1 MGFDAVRQSAREK
14 SQPERSQPQ
23 ISQSEISQAEK
34 VRPEKV
40 RPEKGQPQQARQEL
54 SMTDLYDSIDY
65 AEASKILKDPA
76 KFSKL
81 YKDNQK
87 FIDANGDGNID
98 KPELKT
104 AITDPK
110 STADTKQL
118 AKAMLAG
125 YDNLQNYSSVS
136 RTLAEYVPDSKLFRE
151 IASHTGISKHDAE
164 AFSRSLDSSE
174 LGSFNNI
181 NALKAAGLVVGGI
194 VATYVFKQLPS
205 TLIPRSV
212 MNPPTTLTKELLYEA
227 RNVPIKLMIWAY
239 PGALTYGGHRMV
251 SWAGNREQREMNDN
265 LFADL
270 AAQKKLLKDKI

>member
-1 MGFDAVRQSAREK
+1 MGFDAVRQSVTQK
-14 SQPERSQPQ
+14 SQPERSQL
-23 ISQSEISQAEK
+23 EISQPEKWLSEK
-34 VRPEKV
+34 VQPEKV
-40 RPEKGQPQQARQEL
+40 QPQQARQEL
-54 SMTDLYDSIDY
+54 SMSDLYDSIDY

-151 IASHTGISKHDAE
+151 IASHTGISKYDAE

-181 NALKAAGLVVGGI
+181 NALKAAGLVMGGI
-194 VATYVFKQLPS
+194 AASYVFKQMPS
-205 TLIPRSV
+205 MLISRSV

-227 RNVPIKLMIWAY
+227 RKVPLNLTLLSY
-239 PGALTYGGHRMV
+239 PGALTYGGHRIV

-270 AAQKKLLKDKI
+270 TAQKKLLKDK

>member
-14 SQPERSQPQ
+14 SQPQMSQPQ

-34 VRPEKV
+34 V
-40 RPEKGQPQQARQEL
+40 QPQQARQEV

-110 STADTKQL
+110 STADTKEL

-181 NALKAAGLVVGGI
+181 NALKAAGLVMGGI
-194 VATYVFKQLPS
+194 AASYVFRRLPPAILES
-205 TLIPRSV
+205 SV
-212 MNPPTTLTKELLYEA
+212 RFPPTTITKELMFEV
-227 RNVPIKLMIWAY
+227 RNIPIKLTLLSY
-239 PGALTYGGHRMV
+239 PGALTYGGHRIV

-265 LFADL
+265 LFAGL
-270 AAQKKLLKDKI
+270 AAQKQLLKDKI